1 MDKKTLETI
10 LYIVFILFIINC
22 STYITNWLGKE
33 FYEREVRVNSVF
45 DVFHEYTPDFHKFE
59 VFINIIPFTIL
70 GCLFFCGI
78 SLDSIKEFAWK
89 LLLIYAI
96 RALTVITT
104 ILPKHEKCDYE
115 VGSFSISTFIGGC
128 YDKVFSG
135 HMALTLLGTL
145 IYYRENYISFSSFAF
160 INMVEAAL
168 IILTRAHYT
177 IDVLLAILIT
187 YLVYDGDY
195 HIFTDFAKKL
205 KV

>member
-10 LYIVFILFIINC
+10 LYIVFILFLINC
-22 STYITNWLGKE
+22 STYFTNWLGRKFYEKE
-33 FYEREVRVNSVF
+33 FRVNSVF
-45 DVFHEYTPDFHKFE
+45 DIFHEYTPDFHKFE
-59 VFINIIPFTIL
+59 PIVNVIPFGIL
-70 GCLFFCGI
+70 VCLFFCGLP
-78 SLDSIKEFAWK
+78 LDSIKEFAWK
-89 LLLIYAI
+89 LLLIYVI

-104 ILPKHEKCDYE
+104 ILPKHERCNYNMDT
-115 VGSFSISTFIGGC
+115 FSLGTFLGGC

-135 HMALTLLGTL
+135 HMAFTFLGTL
-145 IYYRENYISFSSFAF
+145 IYYREKFLSFPMFVF
-160 INMVEAAL
+160 LNLIEATF

-177 IDVLLAILIT
+177 IDVFLAILIT